1 MVVRDVTAEC
11 PPPVVRIDRGFA
23 AEPPMCVQT
32 LTPFRYAQGSK
43 WIEALADGTG
53 SIAEREACFAAVQ
66 DWIASERAAR
76 MTATELTQ

>member
-1 MVVRDVTAEC
+1 
-11 PPPVVRIDRGFA
+11 VVRIDRGFA
-23 AEPPMCVQT
+23 AQPPVCIQT
-32 LTPFRYAQGSK
+32 LTPFRYEQGSK
-43 WIEALADGTG
+43 WIQALADGTG

>member
-1 MVVRDVTAEC
+1 VVVRDVTAQC
-11 PPPVVRIDRGFA
+11 PPPVVRIDRSFA
-23 AEPPMCVQT
+23 AQPPACITT
-32 LTPFRYAQGSK
+32 LVPFRYTEGSK

-53 SIAEREACFAAVQ
+53 TIAEREACFAAVQ